1 MPEHVGKHKIFK
13 EVKKAKRVAQSKQGK
28 HNIIARSRKRCVS
41 STPTSQRCVSQAIT
55 KQMASKTGK
64 YKPTEGTKQG
74 KARQSHDLEKQLWI
88 QSIEVSKHTYV

>member
-1 MPEHVGKHKIFK
+1 MDVHGSMRLEYGQHIDSCINMYPSVQNCK

-55 KQMASKTGK
+55 KQVASKTGK

-74 KARQSHDLEKQLWI
+74 KAMI
-88 QSIEVSKHTYV
+88 